1 MTVHTGAISILTKL
15 FACTVHAGSRKRHAA
30 LPAQSFPRKC
40 GRRANHPRTISVTH
54 ALWFVATHFR
64 IFSDSLS
71 HTNPNWFPQSISQ
84 PPLLSHQKFPPLT
97 HSQSRSRV
105 IKPSAHG
112 VGWSCRE
119 WSWWGGVMGW
129 VLFPSPED
137 SCYPATTNCSLQGPT
152 QSFFGFQAKLNNPSN
167 CALEMPTTSVL
178 KPRLK

>member
-40 GRRANHPRTISVTH
+40 GCHANHPRTISVTH
-54 ALWFVATHFR
+54 ALWSVATHFR

-71 HTNPNWFPQSISQ
+71 HTNPNRFPQSISQ

-105 IKPSAHG
+105 LKPSAHG

-119 WSWWGGVMGW
+119 WSWWGGSWGEC
-129 VLFPSPED
+129 LSHHQKTA
-137 SCYPATTNCSLQGPT
+137 ATQQQSTAASRDPPNLSLA
-152 QSFFGFQAKLNNPSN
+152 FKLN
-167 CALEMPTTSVL
+167 
-178 KPRLK
+178 

>member
-54 ALWFVATHFR
+54 ALWSVATHFR

-71 HTNPNWFPQSISQ
+71 HTNPNRFPQSISQ

-105 IKPSAHG
+105 LKPSAHG

-119 WSWWGGVMGW
+119 WSWWGASWGEC
-129 VLFPSPED
+129 LSHHQKTA
-137 SCYPATTNCSLQGPT
+137 ATQQQSTAASRDPPNLSLA
-152 QSFFGFQAKLNNPSN
+152 FKLN
-167 CALEMPTTSVL
+167 
-178 KPRLK
+178 